1 MRSKSRLDT
10 RHTLALM
17 GSIGVVC
24 AMMAALV
31 VFNLFESWQIDAGA
45 RASLNRT
52 MSQDSDSTVQ
62 TARYANYIMVDEHYR
77 PVDYEGAWY
86 NDLEVALAQWASQ
99 HPQTDVVSCIVVN
112 DTPCYVE
119 LDKDDDSDYVDDIT
133 WIAYV
138 DVSPEQ
144 DLVRTVSLVFVV
156 IAVVGGI
163 AVGYAGW
170 IVGKRLEAAEEA
182 QKRFY
187 ENMSHELK
195 TPLAAIRGYA
205 EGMQGGVV
213 EPARASRAIVRE
225 SERMSR
231 LVEQIL
237 SLSRLEAGAVPI
249 HRERVEVE
257 DLVQDCLMPFE
268 GIVRTRGLDVELE
281 LSAGH
286 VDADLELMEHAL
298 ENLFSN
304 AFRHAERVVRVLF
317 DGRVL
322 MVENDGD
329 MPRPEDMAHLF
340 DRFHV
345 GEGGS
350 TGIGLALAHEIVT
363 QHGWELTARQRDG
376 LMCLAIDFSD

>member
-1 MRSKSRLDT
+1 
-10 RHTLALM
+10 
-17 GSIGVVC
+17 
-24 AMMAALV
+24 
-31 VFNLFESWQIDAGA
+31 
-45 RASLNRT
+45 
-52 MSQDSDSTVQ
+52 
-62 TARYANYIMVDEHYR
+62 MVDEHFR

-99 HPQTDVVSCIVVN
+99 HPQTDVVSRIVVN

-119 LDKDDDSDYVDDIT
+119 LGTDDDSGYMDEIL

-144 DLVRTVSLVFVV
+144 SLVRTVSLVFVI
-156 IAVVGGI
+156 IALVGGI
-163 AVGYAGW
+163 AVGFAGW
-170 IVGKRLEAAEEA
+170 MVGKRLETAEEA

-205 EGMQGGVV
+205 EGMQSGVV
-213 EPARASRAIVRE
+213 EPNRASRAIVRE
-225 SERMSR
+225 SERMSH

-268 GIVRTRGLDVELE
+268 GIVRTRRLDVELD
-281 LSAGH
+281 LSPGN
-286 VDADLELMEHAL
+286 VNADLELMEHAL
-298 ENLFSN
+298 ENIFSN
-304 AFRHAERVVRVLF
+304 AMRHAEHVVRVLF
-317 DGRVL
+317 DGRTL

-345 GEGGS
+345 SEGGS

-363 QHGWELTARQRDG
+363 QHGWKLTAQLRDG
-376 LMCLAIDFSD
+376 LMCLTIDFSG